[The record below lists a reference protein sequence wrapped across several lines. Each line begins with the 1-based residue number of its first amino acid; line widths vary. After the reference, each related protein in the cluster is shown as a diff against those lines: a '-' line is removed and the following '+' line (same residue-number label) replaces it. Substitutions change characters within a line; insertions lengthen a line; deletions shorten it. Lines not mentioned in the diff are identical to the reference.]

1 MSKTFQL
8 DIITPTNVIS
18 EGQVEYLRAPSTDGF
33 FGIMGGHAVATM
45 LMDIGE
51 IKITKDGKEFYY
63 ATNGG
68 FADIRPES
76 VMLLVE
82 TSEEVSDIDKDRAV
96 AAMKRAKDRFKNNE
110 TDLKKI
116 CFPLQPAFYF
126 LSSRGSLRWIYSVY
140 SCPINKC
147 GTRRNINVSYK

>member
-8 DIITPTNVIS
+8 DIVTPTKVIS
-18 EGQVEYLRAPSTDGF
+18 EGQVEYLRAPSPEGL
-33 FGIMGGHAVATM
+33 FGILGGHATATI

-51 IKITKDGKEFYY
+51 IKITKAGKEFYY

-82 TSEEVSDIDKDRAV
+82 TAENISDIDKDRAEN
-96 AAMKRAKDRFKNNE
+96 AIKRAKDRLQNNE
-110 TDLKKI
+110 TDLKRAKDAIARARNRLKI
-116 CFPLQPAFYF
+116 TD
-126 LSSRGSLRWIYSVY
+126 RI
-140 SCPINKC
+140 
-147 GTRRNINVSYK
+147 

>member
-8 DIITPTNVIS
+8 DIVTPTKVIS
-18 EGQVEYLRAPSTDGF
+18 EGQVEYLRAPSPEGL
-33 FGIMGGHAVATM
+33 FGILGGHAIATI

-51 IKITKDGKEFYY
+51 IKVTKAGKEFYY

-82 TSEEVSDIDKDRAV
+82 TAENISDIDKDRAEN
-96 AAMKRAKDRFKNNE
+96 AMKRAKDRLQDNE
-110 TDLKKI
+110 TDLKRATDAIVRARNRLKI
-116 CFPLQPAFYF
+116 A
-126 LSSRGSLRWIYSVY
+126 GHI
-140 SCPINKC
+140 
-147 GTRRNINVSYK
+147 

>member
-8 DIITPTNVIS
+8 DIVTPTKVIS
-18 EGQVEYLRAPSTDGF
+18 ESQVEYLRAPSTEGL
-33 FGIMGGHAVATM
+33 FGILGGHAVATI

-51 IKITKDGKEFYY
+51 IKVTKEGKELYY

-82 TSEEVSDIDKDRAV
+82 TAEKVSDIDRDRAEV
-96 AAMKRAKDRFKNNE
+96 AMKRARERLQDNE
-110 TDLKKI
+110 TDLKRAKDAIARARNRLKI
-116 CFPLQPAFYF
+116 TE
-126 LSSRGSLRWIYSVY
+126 RI
-140 SCPINKC
+140 
-147 GTRRNINVSYK
+147 

>member
-8 DIITPTNVIS
+8 DIVTPTKVIS
-18 EGQVEYLRAPSTDGF
+18 ESQVEYLRAPSTEGL
-33 FGIMGGHAVATM
+33 FGIMGGHAVATI

-82 TSEEVSDIDKDRAV
+82 TAENISDIDKDRAEN
-96 AAMKRAKDRFKNNE
+96 AMKRAKDRFQDNE
-110 TDLKKI
+110 TDLKRATDAIVRARNRLKI
-116 CFPLQPAFYF
+116 A
-126 LSSRGSLRWIYSVY
+126 GHI
-140 SCPINKC
+140 
-147 GTRRNINVSYK
+147 

>member
-8 DIITPTNVIS
+8 DIITPSNVIS
-18 EGQVEYLRAPSTDGF
+18 EGQVEYLRAPSADGF
-33 FGIMGGHAVATM
+33 FGIMGGHAVATI

-82 TSEEVSDIDKDRAV
+82 TAEEVSDIDKDRAE
-96 AAMKRAKDRFKNNE
+96 AAMKRAKDRLKDNA
-110 TDLKKI
+110 TDLKRAKTAIDRARNRLKI
-116 CFPLQPAFYF
+116 
-126 LSSRGSLRWIYSVY
+126 SSRI
-140 SCPINKC
+140 
-147 GTRRNINVSYK
+147 

>member
-1 MSKTFQL
+1 MAKTFQL

-18 EGQVEYLRAPSTDGF
+18 ESQVEYLRAPSADGF
-33 FGIMGGHAVATM
+33 FGIMGGHAVATI

-51 IKITKDGKEFYY
+51 IKVTKDGKEFYY

-82 TSEEVSDIDKDRAV
+82 TAEKVSDIDKDRAEK
-96 AAMKRAKDRFKNNE
+96 AMKRAKDRFQDNE
-110 TDLKKI
+110 TDLKRATDAIVRARNRLKI
-116 CFPLQPAFYF
+116 A
-126 LSSRGSLRWIYSVY
+126 GHI
-140 SCPINKC
+140 
-147 GTRRNINVSYK
+147 

>member
-1 MSKTFQL
+1 MSRTFQL
-8 DIITPTNVIS
+8 DIITPTNVII

-33 FGIMGGHAVATM
+33 FGIMGGHAVATI

-51 IKITKDGKEFYY
+51 IKVTKDGTEFYY

-82 TSEEVSDIDKDRAV
+82 TAEKVSDIDKDRAD
-96 AAMKRAKDRFKNNE
+96 AALKRAEDRLKDNEIDLKRAKAAIDRARSR
-110 TDLKKI
+110 LKI
-116 CFPLQPAFYF
+116 
-126 LSSRGSLRWIYSVY
+126 SNRI
-140 SCPINKC
+140 
-147 GTRRNINVSYK
+147 

>member
-8 DIITPTNVIS
+8 DIVTPTKVIS
-18 EGQVEYLRAPSTDGF
+18 EGQVEYLRAPSTEGL
-33 FGIMGGHAVATM
+33 FGILGGHAVATI

-51 IKITKDGKEFYY
+51 IKVTKEGKELYY

-82 TSEEVSDIDKDRAV
+82 TAEEVSDIDKDRAE
-96 AAMKRAKDRFKNNE
+96 AAMKRAKNKLEDNAN
-110 TDLKKI
+110 DLQRAKAAIERARNRLKI
-116 CFPLQPAFYF
+116 R
-126 LSSRGSLRWIYSVY
+126 SRI
-140 SCPINKC
+140 
-147 GTRRNINVSYK
+147 